1 MAKLRVRIEE
11 LMKCKVG
18 ETFSSYLLQT
28 NKIAEDLTKE
38 IYRKNQTT
46 IALRTMKPQADITTT
61 TFADLRALA
70 DDIDRSTYYGD
81 YKDVKGD
88 DEWKNI
94 YDRCTKHVTVKFG
107 STWKTAPAEVI
118 PCYYCGFATPLGMI
132 EVDHWFEK
140 GDDPEQIQALLKVF
154 RSVGD
159 QLTVAAATGAKGSQ
173 VQAIMQGIGLT
184 KLPTRNDGPTLD
196 QGRLNAKHHNFT
208 DQKRQ
213 LTNKGQLALSTFYAS
228 WNDLANPKTF
238 LKLFVNNFFNL
249 VPACGACNKAK
260 NFR

>member
-11 LMKCKVG
+11 MMKDKVG
-18 ETFSSYLLQT
+18 DAYSAYFLQP
-28 NKIAEDLTKE
+28 NKIAEDHSRE
-38 IYRKNQTT
+38 IYRKDQAT
-46 IALRTMKPQADITTT
+46 IALRTMKPKADVTTISL
-61 TFADLRALA
+61 ANLRTLA

-88 DEWKNI
+88 NEWQTL
-94 YDRCTKHVTVKFG
+94 YDKCTKHVTVKFG
-107 STWKTAPAEVI
+107 STWKTASADVI
-118 PCYYCGFATPLGMI
+118 PCYYCGFATPLGLI

-140 GDDPEQIQALLKVF
+140 GDDSERIQALLKIF
-154 RSVGD
+154 RSLGD

-173 VQAIMQGIGLT
+173 VQAIMQAGFLL
-184 KLPTRNDGPTLD
+184 KLPTRNNGPTLD
-196 QGRLNAKHHNFT
+196 HGRLNAKHNNFH

-213 LTNKGQLALSTFYAS
+213 LTDKGQLVLSAFFAS
-228 WNDLANPKTF
+228 WNDTTNPATF

-260 NFR
+260 NNR